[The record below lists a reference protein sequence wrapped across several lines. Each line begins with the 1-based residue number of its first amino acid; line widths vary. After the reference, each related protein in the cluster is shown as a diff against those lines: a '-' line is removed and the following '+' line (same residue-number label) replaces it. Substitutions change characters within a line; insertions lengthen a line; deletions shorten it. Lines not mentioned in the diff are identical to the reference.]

1 MTAYQN
7 NHLVEIE
14 EYYGSLLNDDGL
26 TNQQALGKVK
36 ETYGEHGHEYIE
48 DLIRQQEQLDSGIIV
63 DFGVEFKDNLGAN
76 NGV

>member
-36 ETYGEHGHEYIE
+36 ETYGAH
-48 DLIRQQEQLDSGIIV
+48 
-63 DFGVEFKDNLGAN
+63 
-76 NGV
+76 

>member
-36 ETYGEHGHEYIE
+36 ETYGEHGHEYVE

-63 DFGVEFKDNLGAN
+63 DYGVAFKDNLGAI

>member
-1 MTAYQN
+1 
-7 NHLVEIE
+7 L
-14 EYYGSLLNDDGL
+14 S
-26 TNQQALGKVK
+26 KVK

-63 DFGVEFKDNLGAN
+63 DYGVEFKDNLGAI